1 MNFYITFV
9 SDMNWTTLSYVYAAA
24 VIVLVTYFLSRI
36 KNIIVKYKVW
46 WAASN
51 GTDVALIG
59 PLHPIWGSLHLV
71 SITI

>member
-1 MNFYITFV
+1 
-9 SDMNWTTLSYVYAAA
+9 MNWTTSYVYTAA

-36 KNIIVKYKVW
+36 KNIIVKYRAW
-46 WAASN
+46 WEASN

-71 SITI
+71 SVII